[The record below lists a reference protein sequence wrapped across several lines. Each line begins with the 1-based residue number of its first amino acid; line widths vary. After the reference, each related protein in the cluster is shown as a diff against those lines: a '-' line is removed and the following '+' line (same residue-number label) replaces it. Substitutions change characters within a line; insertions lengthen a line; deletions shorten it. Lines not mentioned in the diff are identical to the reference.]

1 MDGSGWSDYGNW
13 ISNQPTASVT
23 DASEKQVEQM
33 VMMVELMVMLVE
45 QMVMMVMGIV
55 TMSLHGG
62 KLVFAFVHEFTLN
75 LNFLDQDCVVINVS
89 GGNAGKWQHIGCDKV
104 FPSIRNWVE

>member
-13 ISNQPTASVT
+13 ISNQPTSSVT
-23 DASEKQVEQM
+23 DASEKQ
-33 VMMVELMVMLVE
+33 VE

-104 FPSIRNWVE
+104 FP

>member
-13 ISNQPTASVT
+13 ISNQPTSSVT

-33 VMMVELMVMLVE
+33 VML
-45 QMVMMVMGIV
+45 VMGIV

-104 FPSIRNWVE
+104 FP

>member
-1 MDGSGWSDYGNW
+1 MDGSAWSDYGNW
-13 ISNQPTASVT
+13 ISNQPTSSVT

-33 VMMVELMVMLVE
+33 VML
-45 QMVMMVMGIV
+45 VMGIV

-104 FPSIRNWVE
+104 FP

>member
-13 ISNQPTASVT
+13 ISNQPTSSVT
-23 DASEKQVEQM
+23 DASEKQ
-33 VMMVELMVMLVE
+33 VE

-104 FPSIRNWVE
+104 FLMRNFL

>member
-33 VMMVELMVMLVE
+33 VML
-45 QMVMMVMGIV
+45 VMGIV

-104 FPSIRNWVE
+104 FP

>member
-13 ISNQPTASVT
+13 ISNQPTSSVT

-33 VMMVELMVMLVE
+33 VMMVEL
-45 QMVMMVMGIV
+45 MVMMVMGIV

-104 FPSIRNWVE
+104 FP

>member
-1 MDGSGWSDYGNW
+1 MDGSAWSDYGNW

-33 VMMVELMVMLVE
+33 VMMVE

-62 KLVFAFVHEFTLN
+62 KLVFAFVHEFTFN

-104 FPSIRNWVE
+104 FP